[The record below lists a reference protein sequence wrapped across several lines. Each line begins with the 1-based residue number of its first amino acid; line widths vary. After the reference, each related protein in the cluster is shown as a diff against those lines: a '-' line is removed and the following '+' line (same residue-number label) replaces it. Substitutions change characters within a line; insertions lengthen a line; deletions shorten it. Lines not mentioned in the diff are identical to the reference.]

1 MMPFPP
7 IYDVYQLIRNFGTQL
22 LVENKMEASEV
33 GLSRSI
39 PQLSKNQWSAP
50 FLKNGDMLAVGLNYS
65 GMNHSG
71 IKKQFHDLV
80 KNELFNVTLSTFQLY
95 LSRLNHDT

>member
-1 MMPFPP
+1 MMPFAP
-7 IYDVYQLIRNFGTQL
+7 IYDVYQLIRNFGMQL
-22 LVENKMEASEV
+22 LWERKILNRMCDGATAHHNC
-33 GLSRSI
+33 
-39 PQLSKNQWSAP
+39 PKNQWSTSIKKGCNTHT
-50 FLKNGDMLAVGLNYS
+50 LWQNYS
-65 GMNHSG
+65 GARLSR